1 MNLRGNNPMD
11 IFLTYVLNGRR
22 CAHLT
27 QHADIDDARG
37 GAHVED
43 LGCSNERGA
52 DGEVGLP
59 GSIRVI
65 LHRMPQR
72 TAAPRDPHGR
82 LVYGIHPRDAD
93 PRAFKFPKAVWA
105 LVRPEVPLFARAVP
119 LRASDSPSPAIQRK
133 GPNFL
138 SRMNM
143 LIR

>member
-1 MNLRGNNPMD
+1 MNLRGDNPMN

-27 QHADIDDARG
+27 QHADVDDARG

-82 LVYGIHPRDAD
+82 LVYGIHPRDAA
-93 PRAFKFPKAVWA
+93 RVQVPKGG
-105 LVRPEVPLFARAVP
+105 LGSRPEVPLFARAVP
-119 LRASDSPSPAIQRK
+119 LRALIASDSPSPAIQRK